1 MWMRREAGVLGV
13 LVALL
18 ATALSPSSVGA
29 APNGCSTGTPAYGVG
44 ISITPE
50 FVGTNNL
57 AIAAYPGEQVDYVIT
72 VFLRAEPGEVIVCPI
87 HDGTVTVTLP
97 DGAGPFTIV
106 TGLSLD
112 IGESITLANV
122 PATKYAVNEADVV
135 PGGVRRVEAIAT
147 VAATSDG
154 PDDGPQDDAPVT
166 ATAVAPTFLLAPSTQ
181 LSVTPDRTVSPTG
194 APVVWTIVERNDTP
208 TGYIPVGLDAPRVE
222 LSTDGGATS
231 FATLTASSTG
241 LAGDD
246 GNGVLNVGEAWTW
259 TVTTNPVQDVTVTAT
274 GFGTGPRDRVI
285 TFPTDSEERAAA
297 SVDVIAPSTVVG
309 ISALPASVSSGSQVT
324 WTVTERNDGDVPLT
338 TPFVRLDTQGGDSGD
353 LASLSAPPA
362 SGDENADGVLAPS
375 ETWTW
380 TVITNPTADVTVTAT
395 GHGTDPLG
403 RDITFPADPEERA
416 IASVTVIPT
425 RLLPPTGTPRT
436 TSLIASTGSLLL
448 LGGAGLRLF
457 SRPRSRSS

>member
-1 MWMRREAGVLGV
+1 VLGV
-13 LVALL
+13 LIALL
-18 ATALSPSSVGA
+18 ATALSPSSAGA

-50 FVGTNNL
+50 FVATNDL
-57 AIAAYPGEQVDYVIT
+57 AVAAYPGEQVDYDIT

-87 HDGTVTVTLP
+87 HDGTVTATLP

-122 PATKYAVNEADVV
+122 PATKYIVNEADVV

-154 PDDGPQDDAPVT
+154 PDDGPADDAPVT

-181 LSVTPDRTVSPTG
+181 LSMTPDRTVFPTG

-208 TGYIPVGLDAPRVE
+208 AGYFPVGLAAPRVE

-231 FATLTASSTG
+231 FATLAASTTG
-241 LAGDD
+241 MTGDD

-309 ISALPASVSSGSQVT
+309 INAAPASVSSGSQVT
-324 WTVTERNDGDVPLT
+324 WTVSERNDGDVALT
-338 TPFVRLDTQGGDSGD
+338 TPLVRLDTDGGDSGD
-353 LASLSAPPA
+353 LATLSAPPA
-362 SGDENADGVLAPS
+362 SGDVDADGVLDS
-375 ETWTW
+375 GETWTW
-380 TVITNPTADVTVTAT
+380 TVTTNPTADVTVTAT

-403 RDITFPADPEERA
+403 RDITFPTDPDERA
-416 IASVTVIPT
+416 AASVTVIVT
-425 RLLPPTGTPRT
+425 SLLPPTGTPRT
-436 TSLIASTGSLLL
+436 TSSIASAGLALL
-448 LGGAGLRLF
+448 LGGAALRLVSRAR
-457 SRPRSRSS
+457 SRPS